1 MFQNSVSKV
10 RYLWQNL
17 TNYVLDTCSNLYL
30 DPSQVENRMSNTLF
44 IGKVYHR
51 FDELPSTNDWAAE
64 FIASGQNSAAK
75 TRPPEGTVVRAANQT
90 AGKGQLGSQWKSEP
104 GENLLLSIILYP
116 AWLEAQAQFYL
127 SMAVALALR
136 DLVLETIWAGVE
148 QNPDSSE
155 QLQVLPSMVKIKWP
169 NDLYLGDKKAAG
181 ILIQNAISGSTL
193 QSAIVGTGLNVNQK
207 YFPEELP
214 NATSLAIAFGVS
226 FDIEQVAE
234 RLFACVE
241 RRYLS
246 LKASRFSDLKAE
258 YEQHL
263 WRRGIPT
270 TFRRSSDGE
279 VFEGALQGVDERGH
293 LLIQTDQEVVSFE
306 IKEVSVVI

>member
-10 RYLWQNL
+10 RCLWQNL
-17 TNYVLDTCSNLYL
+17 TNYVVDTCSNLYL
-30 DPSQVENRMSNTLF
+30 DPSQVENPMSNTLF

-90 AGKGQLGSQWKSEP
+90 AGKGQLGSQWQSEP

-116 AWLEAQAQFYL
+116 VWLEAQAQFYL
-127 SMAVALALR
+127 SMAVALSLR
-136 DLVLETIWAGVE
+136 DLVIETIWTGVE
-148 QNPDSSE
+148 QNPDASE
-155 QLQVLPSMVKIKWP
+155 QLQVLPTMVKIKWP

-193 QSAIVGTGLNVNQK
+193 QSAIVGIGLNVNQK
-207 YFPEELP
+207 SFPDALP

-226 FDIEQVAE
+226 LDIEQVAE

-241 RRYLS
+241 RRYLW
-246 LKASRFSDLKAE
+246 LKAGRFSELKTE

-263 WRRGIPT
+263 WRRGI
-270 TFRRSSDGE
+270 SSRFVRHSDNHS
-279 VFEGALQGVDERGH
+279 FEGIIKGVNDHGN
-293 LLIQTDQEVVSFE
+293 LLIQSGSQIATFEV
-306 IKEVSVVI
+306 KEVSVLI